1 MRSGSGTSRTTATS
15 DSGDLEGSHAGQLSS
30 SPSQPSTGSSSIFLN
45 HLPSSSAAAYNSA
58 SGTSKGSMLSPPNF
72 SSGLSPIASR
82 MMERDAD
89 AMERYLN
96 RTRSGSQGTTST
108 ENRSQSNAQYA
119 TANGDDIST
128 VLSGSTTPRILR
140 SSASA
145 AQLRT
150 SSNTPNAVADTR
162 NRSDTT
168 PSLATGSLSPLP
180 IQSHST
186 SRPSFAKTLRSIA
199 SMDRLRLS
207 ESTNSYIGP
216 PENFSRFPD
225 PPTISEDPITPP
237 ANGRRKAFHILAKP
251 LQSFEAANG
260 SNHRRGMSSAS
271 IRGS

>member
-1 MRSGSGTSRTTATS
+1 
-15 DSGDLEGSHAGQLSS
+15 
-30 SPSQPSTGSSSIFLN
+30 
-45 HLPSSSAAAYNSA
+45 
-58 SGTSKGSMLSPPNF
+58 MLSPPNF

-82 MMERDAD
+82 MRERDAD

-108 ENRSQSNAQYA
+108 ENRSQSNSQYA
-119 TANGDDIST
+119 TAGLSANGDDIST

-150 SSNTPNAVADTR
+150 SSNTPNAAADTR

-180 IQSHST
+180 IQPHST
-186 SRPSFAKTLRSIA
+186 SRSSFAKTLRSIA
-199 SMDRLRLS
+199 SMDRLKLS
-207 ESTNSYIGP
+207 ESTNPYIGP

-225 PPTISEDPITPP
+225 PPISEDPITPP